1 MTEQLD
7 FFSGGDLKLN
17 RPLAFFDLETTG
29 VNVANDRIVE
39 ISILK
44 AFPDG
49 STKLYTKR
57 VNPDMPIPADSSAIH
72 GIYDE
77 DVKDEPLFKE
87 LAHEVANF
95 IKDADL
101 AGYNCRNFDVP
112 LLMEE
117 FLRVG
122 VEFDMKGRK
131 IVDVQNI
138 FHKKEERT
146 LSAAYRFY
154 CDKNLDKA
162 HSAEADTVATYE
174 ILKAQLQRYDDLDN
188 DVKFLDEYTTRN
200 KNIDFAGCFSLNDEG
215 VEVFNFGK
223 HRGKPIL
230 EVLEREP
237 SYYNWMMDA
246 DFPQYTKKV
255 LTEIRLKGF
264 NK

>member
-7 FFSGGDLKLN
+7 FFSEGDLKLN

-29 VNVANDRIVE
+29 VNVAKDRIVE

-57 VNPDMPIPADSSAIH
+57 VNPGMPIPPDSSAIH

-87 LAHEVANF
+87 IAHEVANF

-122 VEFDMKGRK
+122 VDFDMKSRR

-154 CDKNLDKA
+154 CDKNLDNA

-174 ILKAQLQRYDDLDN
+174 ILKAQLQRYNDLEN
-188 DVKFLDEYTTRN
+188 DVRFLDEYSTRN
-200 KNIDFAGCFSLNDEG
+200 RNIDFAGCFSVNDDG
-215 VEVFNFGK
+215 VEIFNFGK
-223 HRGKPIL
+223 HKGKPIL

-255 LTEIRLKGF
+255 LTEIRLKAF